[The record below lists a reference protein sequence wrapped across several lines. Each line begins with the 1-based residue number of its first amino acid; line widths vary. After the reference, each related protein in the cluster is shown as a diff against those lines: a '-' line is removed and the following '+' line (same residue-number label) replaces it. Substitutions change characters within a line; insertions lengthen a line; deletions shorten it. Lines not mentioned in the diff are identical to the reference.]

1 MPGCKNFEYGV
12 FTMVVKKSFIRMLA
26 IKHWEFL
33 WEAKVMSSSRA
44 LVFGVALCLLLFQ
57 PSAAQPPHDVLIRG
71 GKVVDGSGKPAFEAD
86 VAIRDGKIVAVGRV
100 EGEATRVIDAR
111 GKTVVPGFID
121 LHSHA
126 AEGLGSDDRRRRAA
140 PNLVSQGVTMV
151 VVNQDG
157 RSPWPIARQREEFT
171 HKGIGPHAALMVG
184 HGRVRQE
191 VMGRDARRAARRD
204 EMERMRALV
213 RQGMEEGAY
222 GLSAGLEYVPG
233 RWSTTEELVALV
245 RQIVPFGGVYVSHE
259 RSEGSDPMWYWPSQ
273 DRLRPPTLLDAVRET
288 IEIGRKTKATVV
300 ASHLKVKGAHYWG
313 TSLAAIQ
320 LIEAARKKGVDVWAD
335 QYPYDSTG
343 SDGNTVLIPGWA
355 WGEENEASRGRD
367 YAAVLRRT
375 LADPLAGMNLKD
387 DIAHEISRRG
397 GAERVI
403 VFEYPD
409 QNWIG
414 KSVAE
419 LAGARQVSPVEMAIA
434 LQLEGYQNRRGGA
447 RLRGFSLSEQDIEA
461 YAAKPWTATAS
472 DAGIALP
479 EDGPVHARFYG
490 TFPRKIR
497 KYALERGILS
507 LEAAVRSAT
516 SLPAQILQLP
526 DRGLI
531 REGYHADLVVLELER
546 LRDTATFFEPHQYA
560 EGIAYV
566 LVNGRLV
573 VDDGK
578 LTGALP
584 GTVISPPKKIATRR
598 R

>member
-1 MPGCKNFEYGV
+1 
-12 FTMVVKKSFIRMLA
+12 
-26 IKHWEFL
+26 
-33 WEAKVMSSSRA
+33 MSSFRA
-44 LVFGVALCLLLFQ
+44 LVLGVALCLLLFQ
-57 PSAAQPPHDVLIRG
+57 LSAAQPPHDVLIRG
-71 GKVVDGSGKPAFEAD
+71 GKVVDGSGRPAFEAD

-355 WGEENEASRGRD
+355 WGEENEASCGRD

-497 KYALERGILS
+497 RYALERGILS

>member
-33 WEAKVMSSSRA
+33 WEAKVMSSFRA
-44 LVFGVALCLLLFQ
+44 LVLGVALCLLLFQ
-57 PSAAQPPHDVLIRG
+57 LSAAQPPHDVLIRG
-71 GKVVDGSGKPAFEAD
+71 GKVVDGSGRPAFEAD

-355 WGEENEASRGRD
+355 WGEENEASCGRD

-497 KYALERGILS
+497 RYALERGILS

>member
-1 MPGCKNFEYGV
+1 
-12 FTMVVKKSFIRMLA
+12 
-26 IKHWEFL
+26 
-33 WEAKVMSSSRA
+33 MSSFRA
-44 LVFGVALCLLLFQ
+44 LVLGVALCLLLFQ
-57 PSAAQPPHDVLIRG
+57 LSAAQPPHDVLIRG
-71 GKVVDGSGKPAFEAD
+71 GKVVDGSGRPAFEAD

-355 WGEENEASRGRD
+355 WGEENEASCGRD

>member
-1 MPGCKNFEYGV
+1 
-12 FTMVVKKSFIRMLA
+12 MVVKKSFIRMLA

-33 WEAKVMSSSRA
+33 WEAKVMSSFRA
-44 LVFGVALCLLLFQ
+44 LVLGVALCLLLFQ
-57 PSAAQPPHDVLIRG
+57 LSAAQPPHDVLIRG

-171 HKGIGPHAALMVG
+171 HKGIGPNAALMVG

-191 VMGRDARRAARRD
+191 VMGRDARRAARRE

-497 KYALERGILS
+497 RYALERGILS

>member
-33 WEAKVMSSSRA
+33 WEAKVMSSFRA
-44 LVFGVALCLLLFQ
+44 LVLGVALCLLLFQ
-57 PSAAQPPHDVLIRG
+57 LSAAQPPHDVLIRG

-313 TSLAAIQ
+313 TSLAAVQ